1 MGRGGEEDLGFDPRA
16 ARALEAVGRGGAGP
30 DSGAHF
36 ALWRLRGEQAL
47 GDEGGSRK
55 PGPADC
61 SGPTVVRM
69 GRKEARPG
77 GGGSGGE
84 EVGGFSVNYEDGAHG
99 IHGGGQNWVTGRRRG
114 RLGAGEQK
122 EASGL
127 HTPSAAPTH

>member
-61 SGPTVVRM
+61 SGPDGPGQVE
-69 GRKEARPG
+69 EAQEG
-77 GGGSGGE
+77 KKWAGSWLTTKMEPTGSM
-84 EVGGFSVNYEDGAHG
+84 VEDR
-99 IHGGGQNWVTGRRRG
+99 TG
-114 RLGAGEQK
+114 
-122 EASGL
+122 
-127 HTPSAAPTH
+127 